1 MRYLNVSET
10 SFLSI
15 FIIALGLSAD
25 CFAVSIAGSVSIGNA
40 LRSIGLRT
48 ALSFGIFQAG
58 MTVLG
63 WFAGSTVIDYIA
75 PFDHWLAFG
84 LLGFIGGKMIW
95 DSFHENEAKEN
106 KHAGITRL
114 PVLLTLSLA
123 TSIDALAVGLSF
135 AFLQVNLLMAT
146 LTIGLTAFF
155 VTLLGL
161 VIGKRVGKLF
171 GERAELVGGIVL
183 IGIGI
188 RILIEHLF

>member
-1 MRYLNVSET
+1 MSET
-10 SFLSI
+10 GFLSI

-25 CFAVSIAGSVSIGNA
+25 CFAVSIAGSVSIGNT
-40 LRSIGLRT
+40 LKSTGLRI
-48 ALSFGIFQAG
+48 ALSFGVFQAG

-95 DSFHENEAKEN
+95 DSFHGNESEERKS
-106 KHAGITRL
+106 AGITRL
-114 PVLLTLSLA
+114 PVLLTLSVA

-135 AFLQVNLLMAT
+135 AFLKVNLLMAAI
-146 LTIGLTAFF
+146 TIGLTAF
-155 VTLLGL
+155 VITLFGL

-171 GERAELVGGIVL
+171 GERAELIGGIVL
-183 IGIGI
+183 IAIGI